1 MRNLRASLI
10 FIIIFI
16 FGATIIGRLFYI
28 QVLKHKD
35 YLSLAKGQQVLFE
48 SINPNRGEIFARD
61 KSDGHYILATNK
73 ESNYVFASLE
83 EISNQEETV
92 EKLSKIINL
101 EKDKISEAFKQQ
113 GSAFVLI
120 KEDLTKEEK
129 ESIKN
134 LKIKGIYL
142 DDKILRYYPEGEFCS
157 NILGFFGGEGIGQYG
172 IEAFYDK
179 ELRGQEGLIRGEKSS
194 KGDLVFFDSEKS
206 SLPEEG
212 FDLILNIDFYIQLK
226 AEELLKKA
234 KEDLDIE
241 NGQIIVQDPKTG
253 KIIAIASLLNFNPN
267 EYSKYD
273 FSVFINSVSQ
283 KIFEPG
289 SVFKPLTMAIGL
301 EEGKITPQTT
311 YIDEGFVKVGPD
323 KIYNYDKR
331 VYGERTMTEVLEKS
345 INTGAVFVEEQ
356 IPHDVFL
363 AYIEKFGI
371 FDKTNIDLQSEVFSK
386 NEELKKGYELNFTTA
401 AFGQGI
407 EMTPIQLVRAFSV
420 IANGGKLMKPYLVEK
435 IIKKNGET
443 IEIQSEI
450 QNLSV
455 ISQNTASKIT
465 AMLVS
470 VVENG
475 FGKKAKVQGY
485 YIAGKTGTA
494 QVSWSSLGISK
505 AGYSDKTVQSFI
517 GFAPAFDPKFLIL
530 VKLDNPK
537 TKTAEYSAVP
547 IFHDLAKYIVDYYQI
562 PPDYEE

>member
-10 FIIIFI
+10 FILIFI
-16 FGATIIGRLFYI
+16 FGATITGRLFYI

-35 YLSLAKGQQVLFE
+35 YLALAKGQQMLFQ

-61 KSDGHYILATNK
+61 KDDGHYILATNK
-73 ESNYVFASLE
+73 ESSYIFASPE
-83 EISNQEETV
+83 EIINKEETA
-92 EKLSKIINL
+92 EELSKIINL
-101 EKDKISEAFKQQ
+101 EKDKILELFQQQ
-113 GSAFVLI
+113 GNGFILI
-120 KEDLTKEEK
+120 KENLTKEEK
-129 ESIKN
+129 EGIEN
-134 LKIKGIYL
+134 LEIQGIYL
-142 DDKILRYYPEGEFCS
+142 DYKILRYYPEDEFCS
-157 NILGFFGGEGIGQYG
+157 NILGFLGGEGVGQYG

-179 ELRGQEGLIRGEKSS
+179 ELRGQEGLIKGERSS
-194 KGDLVFFDSEKS
+194 SGDLVFFDSEKS

-212 FDLILNIDFYIQLK
+212 YDLVLNIDFYIQLK

-241 NGQIIVQDPKTG
+241 DGQIIVQDPKTG
-253 KIIAIASLLNFNPN
+253 KIIAIASLSNFNPN

-301 EEGKITPQTT
+301 EEGKITPQTIYT
-311 YIDEGFVKVGPD
+311 DEGFVKSGPD
-323 KIYNYDKR
+323 TIYNYDKR
-331 VYGERTMTEVLEKS
+331 TYGKCTMTEVLEKS

-356 IPHDVFL
+356 IPHDIFL

-371 FDKTNIDLQSEVFSK
+371 FDKTNIDLQSEVYSK
-386 NEELKKGYELNFTTA
+386 NEEMKKGYELNFITT

-420 IANGGKLMKPYLVEK
+420 IANGGKLMKPYLVSE
-435 IIKKNGET
+435 IIKKNGEK
-443 IEIQSEI
+443 IEIQSEV
-450 QNLSV
+450 QNPSV
-455 ISQNTASKIT
+455 ISQNTASKLT

-475 FGKKAKVQGY
+475 FGKKAKVPGY

-494 QVSWSSLGISK
+494 QVSWSSLGINK
-505 AGYSDKTVQSFI
+505 ASYSDKTVQSFI

-530 VKLDNPK
+530 IKLDNPK